1 MFLAMRAQRPR
12 NDKRTCRRP
21 AGRPPG
27 LRALAIAAVAALV
40 VACSAGPSDTSP
52 SPSTTITIAAAADLR
67 FALDEISA
75 EFEADHPGTDIRI
88 SYGSSGS
95 FYAQIENGAPFDI
108 YFSADIDYPER
119 LTRAGHAPEGSVR
132 PYAVG
137 RIVVWVLDG
146 SPIDVERLG
155 MAALVEPGVTKISIA
170 NPDHAPYGRA
180 AVAAMRDAGLYDAV
194 ADRLVLGENVSQALQ
209 FVESGAAEIGIVAL
223 SLALAPTVVDHGR
236 YFLIPEHAHPEID
249 QGAVVLDRASDHD
262 AATRF
267 LDFVLG
273 PTGRRTLE
281 RYGFVLP
288 GD

>member
-1 MFLAMRAQRPR
+1 MSEPVHHNDQHVTSRA
-12 NDKRTCRRP
+12 TRRS
-21 AGRPPG
+21 RR
-27 LRALAIAAVAALV
+27 LRAIVLGLAVTLLIAA
-40 VACSAGPSDTSP
+40 CAGPSDTSP
-52 SPSTTITIAAAADLR
+52 PSATTVTIAAAADLR

-194 ADRLVLGENVSQALQ
+194 AGRLVLGENVSQALQ

-249 QGAVVLDRASDHD
+249 QGAVVLDRATDHD

-273 PTGRRTLE
+273 PTGRATLE

>member
-1 MFLAMRAQRPR
+1 MSEPVHHNDQHVTSRA
-12 NDKRTCRRP
+12 TRRS
-21 AGRPPG
+21 RR
-27 LRALAIAAVAALV
+27 LRAIVLGLAVTLLIAA
-40 VACSAGPSDTSP
+40 CAGPSDTSP
-52 SPSTTITIAAAADLR
+52 PSATTVTIAAAADLR

-88 SYGSSGS
+88 SYGSSGN

-194 ADRLVLGENVSQALQ
+194 AGRLVLGENVSQALQ

-249 QGAVVLDRASDHD
+249 QGAVVLDRATDHD

-273 PTGRRTLE
+273 PTGRATLE